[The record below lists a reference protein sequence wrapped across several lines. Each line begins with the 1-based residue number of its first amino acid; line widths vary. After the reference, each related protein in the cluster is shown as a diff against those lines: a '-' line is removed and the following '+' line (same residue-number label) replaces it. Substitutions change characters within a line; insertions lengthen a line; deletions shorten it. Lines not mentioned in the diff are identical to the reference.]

1 MLWYI
6 YTMEY
11 YSVIKRNK
19 IESVVAMWMNLEFVI
34 QREVHQ
40 KERNKYHI
48 LTHTYIKSRNMVLM
62 SLFVGQQERSRH
74 TEQTCRHGQGSR
86 ERDKLRE

>member
-1 MLWYI
+1 MA
-6 YTMEY
+6 Y
-11 YSVIKRNK
+11 YLAIKRNTF
-19 IESVVAMWMNLEFVI
+19 ESVLVRWMNLELII
-34 QREVHQ
+34 QIEVNQ

-62 SLFVGQQERSRH
+62 SLFVGHQERSRH

>member
-1 MLWYI
+1 MA
-6 YTMEY
+6 Y
-11 YSVIKRNK
+11 YLAIKRNTF
-19 IESVVAMWMNLEFVI
+19 ESVLVRWMNLELII
-34 QREVHQ
+34 QIEVSQ

-62 SLFVGQQERSRH
+62 SLFVGQQERSGH
-74 TEQTCRHGQGSR
+74 TEQTCRHSQGSR